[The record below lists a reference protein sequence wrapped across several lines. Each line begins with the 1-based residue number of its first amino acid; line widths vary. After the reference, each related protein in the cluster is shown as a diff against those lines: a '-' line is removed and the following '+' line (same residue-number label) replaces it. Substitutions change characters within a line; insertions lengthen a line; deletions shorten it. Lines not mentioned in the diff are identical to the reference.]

1 MQQALFTKYKSY
13 YKENLILA
21 LPIVGSQIG
30 HMAVHMADSIIV
42 GQFAGTTQLAAV
54 SLVNSLFMLVLVL
67 GLGISYGLTPLIA
80 QANGRKDN
88 NECGR
93 LLSNSLI
100 INIITGLFLYVLIH
114 FGTLALIDHI
124 GQSPDVVFYAKPYL
138 GYLSFSIVP
147 LMIFQ
152 TFKQFAEG
160 LGFTLQAMLISI
172 FGNIINIVIGI
183 VLVRGMFGL
192 EAMGVKGV
200 GISTLIDRSLMA
212 LVMAMYVLRSR
223 NFKIFLKEFKIY
235 AIDKIRSTQIFRI
248 GAPVAMQYIFEI
260 SAFSGAAIIIGTIG
274 TAPQAAHQ
282 IAINL
287 AAFTYMIAS
296 GVASSAT
303 IKTGN
308 YLGQRNFTD
317 LRRSAI
323 ASYHVV
329 IGFMSCTAIL
339 FILANTLL
347 PYIYTKDLEV
357 IAIAAQL
364 LIIAGFFQLFDGTQ
378 VVGLGVLRGIG
389 DVNIPTFITFLS
401 YWIIGIPFGYFLG
414 FYLDLGV
421 KGIWYG
427 LTFGLL
433 TASVLLFLRFQFKT
447 RSLITATAD

>member
-1 MQQALFTKYKSY
+1 MLQPLFAKYKSY

-54 SLVNSLFMLVLVL
+54 SLVNSLFMLILVL

-100 INIITGLFLYVLIH
+100 INVITGLFLYTLIH
-114 FGTLALIDHI
+114 FGTLAVIDNI
-124 GQSPDVVFYAKPYL
+124 GQSPEVVFHAKPYL
-138 GYLSFSIVP
+138 AYLSFSIVP

-183 VLVRGMFGL
+183 VLVRGMFGF

-200 GISTLIDRSLMA
+200 GISTLIDRTLMA
-212 LVMAMYVLRSR
+212 VVMAMYVLRSK
-223 NFKIFLKEFKIY
+223 NFKIFFKEFKIY
-235 AIDKIRSTQIFRI
+235 ALDKVRSIQIIRI

-308 YLGQRNFTD
+308 YLGQKSFTD

-329 IGFMSCTAIL
+329 IGFMSFTAIL
-339 FILANTLL
+339 FVLANTLL

-389 DVNIPTFITFLS
+389 DVNVPTIITFLS
-401 YWIIGIPFGYFLG
+401 YWVIGIPLGYVLG
-414 FYLDLGV
+414 FYFDLGV

-433 TASVLLFLRFQFKT
+433 TASILLFLRFQFKT
-447 RSLITATAD
+447 RSLILTTST

>member
-1 MQQALFTKYKSY
+1 MSQSIFEKYKTY

-30 HMAVHMADSIIV
+30 HMTVHMADSIIV

-80 QANGRKDN
+80 QANGRKDRD
-88 NECGR
+88 ECGR

-100 INIITGLFLYVLIH
+100 INVIIGFFLYALTH
-114 FGTLALIDHI
+114 FGTLFMIDHI
-124 GQSPDVVFYAKPYL
+124 GQSPDVVAYSKPYL

-172 FGNIINIVIGI
+172 FGNVINIVIGI
-183 VLVRGMFGL
+183 ILVRGMFGF

-200 GISTLIDRSLMA
+200 GVSTLIDRSLMA
-212 LVMAMYVLRSR
+212 LVMGFYVLKSK
-223 NFKIFLKEFKIY
+223 NFKIYLQKFKIT
-235 AIDKIRSTQIFRI
+235 AIDKIRSIQIVRI
-248 GAPVAMQYIFEI
+248 GAPVALQYIFEI

-287 AAFTYMIAS
+287 AAFTYMVAS

-308 YLGQRNFTD
+308 YLGQRNFSD

-323 ASYHVV
+323 ASYHIV
-329 IGFMSCTAIL
+329 IGFMIFTAIL
-339 FILANTLL
+339 FVLASSIL
-347 PYIYTKDLEV
+347 PYIYTSDVAV
-357 IAIAAQL
+357 IEIAAQL

-389 DVNIPTFITFLS
+389 DVNVPTIITFLS
-401 YWIIGIPFGYFLG
+401 YWVIGIPLGYFLG
-414 FYLDLGV
+414 FHFGLGV

-433 TASVLLFLRFQFKT
+433 TASILLFIRFQQRT
-447 RSLITATAD
+447 RLLISNSSD